1 VCILS
6 FQKYKKIEEL
16 LLDIGLAKSM
26 EEIIDEEEMD
36 LKEAISFYEK
46 LKMKIKFKKL
56 KLIKILKR
64 IR

>member
-1 VCILS
+1 MN

-26 EEIIDEEEMD
+26 EEIMDEEEID

-56 KLIKILKR
+56 KLIKILKKN
-64 IR
+64 

>member
-1 VCILS
+1 LN

-56 KLIKILKR
+56 KLIKILKKN
-64 IR
+64 

>member
-1 VCILS
+1 MN

-56 KLIKILKR
+56 KLIKILKKN
-64 IR
+64 